1 MLLSEKF
8 KFKFEKNEDAI
19 FDNGNAGRIDRRLNE
34 SAILDADTA
43 PFGLL
48 FCSCSVASFLRLL
61 WCETINGVIT
71 GSNPMSASYRP
82 LTPVPPTPA
91 VLVAD
96 WCRGRVIDSQQRR
109 NDRLKL
115 MGTFSSYSSAKEG
128 ELIETPS
135 SGHVRHCPDRWAFA
149 FNTHIDLDDD
159 DCLLINNS
167 IEPPPR

>member
-1 MLLSEKF
+1 
-8 KFKFEKNEDAI
+8 
-19 FDNGNAGRIDRRLNE
+19 
-34 SAILDADTA
+34 
-43 PFGLL
+43 
-48 FCSCSVASFLRLL
+48 
-61 WCETINGVIT
+61 
-71 GSNPMSASYRP
+71 MSASYRP